1 MAILRAGLRCASLS
15 EAEATTPTKTASAQP
30 SVMTIQPELFPLVPL
45 SSTLATTPSPNRISN
60 AVPINSPRNGFMNL
74 LFRCDR
80 LRAAGDAARDEFADA
95 RDFRLR

>member
-1 MAILRAGLRCASLS
+1 MAILTAGLRCASLS
-15 EAEATTPTKTASAQP
+15 GEEATTPTKTASAQP

-45 SSTLATTPSPNRISN
+45 SSTLATTPSPKSTSN

-74 LFRCDR
+74 FSGDR
-80 LRAAGDAARDEFADA
+80 FRAARHTARDEFADA